1 MKHNRTSLFALVF
14 FALIASA
21 ATDNLS
27 IKPGLWEV
35 TTSSESK
42 GAPPVDAARKAEME
56 KMMTKMSPEMR
67 ARIEAS
73 QKKSQA
79 MAGPRVSKSCVTK
92 EDLSRPLGMGTEDGK
107 CTRTIIKSTSSS
119 QEIRVDCAIG
129 ERKSTALLRVTAT
142 NSENWT
148 GTMDTSIPTAKGD
161 ITVRTNMSGKWL
173 GADCGDVK
181 PHSSSDA
188 IKALHDKKK

>member
-1 MKHNRTSLFALVF
+1 MKPNRISLFTLVF
-14 FALIASA
+14 FALLASA

-42 GAPPVDAARKAEME
+42 GAPPVDPARKAEME
-56 KMMTKMSPEMR
+56 KMMAKMSPEMR
-67 ARIEAS
+67 ARVEAA

-79 MAGPRVSKSCVTK
+79 HMAGPNVRKSCVTK
-92 EDLSRPLGMGTEDGK
+92 EDLSGALGMPKEADK
-107 CTRTIIKSTSSS
+107 CTRTVIKATSST
-119 QEIRVDCAIG
+119 QEIRVDCAQG
-129 ERKSTALLRVTAT
+129 EHKSSALLRVTAT
-142 NSENWT
+142 NSENWS
-148 GTMDTSIPTAKGD
+148 GTMDTTIAAAGKD

-181 PHSSSDA
+181 PLSH
-188 IKALHDKKK
+188 K